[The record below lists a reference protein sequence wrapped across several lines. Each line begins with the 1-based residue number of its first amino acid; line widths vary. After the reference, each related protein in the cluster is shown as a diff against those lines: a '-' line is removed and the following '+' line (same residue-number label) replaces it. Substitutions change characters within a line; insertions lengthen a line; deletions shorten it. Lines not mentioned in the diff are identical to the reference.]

1 MNNKNGSFKSKRVY
15 FSQVSNTALRDNKL
29 SLKAKGLYA
38 LIQSYIT
45 IENFTLYKNTLKK
58 NCPEGNKAFENAWKE
73 LKDKGYLIQERHQNE
88 DGTFYY
94 LYELL
99 DVPVHTPKKE
109 GTVKGVHGKGGIYSK
124 MDSNNTDFINTD
136 NNNNILHHLKNDD
149 SLHNLD
155 ELNHDRYIFIYLQV
169 MNDFGYKHKR
179 ISDKNFNYIK
189 NAINELKEYD
199 IDIDD
204 WENAVTAHFEKL
216 PKSNDGDILAFLK
229 AASRYFEVNID
240 YLARVGD

>member
-1 MNNKNGSFKSKRVY
+1 MNNQNGSFKPRKVY
-15 FSQVSNTALRDNKL
+15 FSQVSNTALRDNDL

-58 NCPEGNKAFENAWKE
+58 NCLEGNKAFESTWKE
-73 LKDKGYLIQERHQNE
+73 LKDKGYLIQERHQNT

-94 LYELL
+94 LYDLL
-99 DVPVHTPKKE
+99 DTPIHTPKKE
-109 GTVKGVHGKGGIYSK
+109 GTVKGVHGKQGTYSK
-124 MDSNNTDFINTD
+124 TDSNNTDFINTD
-136 NNNNILHHLKNDD
+136 NNILHHFSNDD

-229 AASRYFEVNID
+229 AAARYFEVNID
-240 YLARVGD
+240 CLARIGD